1 MRKCIK
7 CVAAAGDLNPSH
19 SDGNAIDAK
28 KDANG
33 NLNESAIMAVASAE
47 RRLAVAKKVGVK
59 KEASNTSAADPPSD
73 EENEGNWS
81 PMQSDDEDEKPS
93 RKPKESIRDK
103 IKRSREDALGANRKR
118 HKTDHDASSDDD
130 DNNNVSVEQ
139 LKQKIL
145 GRSIDS
151 YDVNIESQNFN
162 GAGMILDPSVFADGA
177 TVADHLRPHLSC
189 PICYERLF
197 NPVSLLCGHSFCKKC
212 LIWWV
217 ERGGKSEES
226 DDEILQVFGT
236 CPSCRHQIVGES
248 KSNLFQVNTAL
259 KSCMDTL
266 FGAEMN
272 QRRLAEQRE
281 DRKAVRGENG
291 GTHNR
296 GCEEIVSLPKEDVI
310 AWGKNGM
317 KDEENGWVSLYAASD
332 RGKRSTAHIRR
343 NIILDDCD
351 QQFQVSL
358 AFTKCFISKG
368 SNGCIVDV
376 ELCLL
381 RMEEDEI
388 DDSGFPALVTEGSDD
403 EALIC
408 TSNDR
413 IHTCIESSAMIAP
426 AALFEKK
433 EFSCFANDNS
443 NGKEIKE
450 VPLSRGMISSD
461 GSVRFRI
468 DAGRV
473 LEDESRDEAGSMK
486 DPKLIK
492 LIFIHVDTGA
502 VLELRTPLKFETEE
516 EDDDAHDDH
525 SDGEIEYGGT
535 RRQGGRNKASKF
547 VVDAYEEE
555 DEDSNEPNEY
565 EMDDF
570 VVEGSQDT
578 DDEEGCDICNQ
589 HGELIVCD
597 GGEEAG
603 GCGKSF
609 HLECINRSEVPP
621 GENMYKFCIRLL
633 VACTTHNSLC
643 ALGDWICKDCASEV
657 GFKVGIEGYEY
668 APEDADVFF
677 DENETSAVYLTDTPE
692 KPRQKRS
699 LKETV
704 KLDDSD
710 NSENEPEFNEYSD
723 EETPVGHKK
732 NSRKAKKQIIDL
744 EDSD

>member
-1 MRKCIK
+1 MSTPSTPAKVGQCSSCGATDAQFSKSQWKKTAGMRKCII
-7 CVAAAGDLNPSH
+7 CVAAGELNPSH
-19 SDGNAIDAK
+19 SNGNANNADKAAN
-28 KDANG
+28 DNG
-33 NLNESAIMAVASAE
+33 NSTAVTAAS
-47 RRLAVAKKVGVK
+47 RLTFPDTDDTKKQ
-59 KEASNTSAADPPSD
+59 AANTSIPGSKSD

-81 PMQSDDEDEKPS
+81 PMQSDNEDEKPS
-93 RKPKESIRDK
+93 HKPKESIRDK
-103 IKRSREDALGANRKR
+103 IKRIREDALGTNNKR
-118 HKTDHDASSDDD
+118 LKTEHDASSDE
-130 DNNNVSVEQ
+130 DNNNISVEQ

-145 GRSIDS
+145 GRSIHS

-162 GAGMILDPSVFADGA
+162 QSGMILDPSVFADGN

-212 LIWWV
+212 LVWWV
-217 ERGGKSEES
+217 DRAGKGEES
-226 DDEILQVFGT
+226 DDETLQVFGT

-248 KSNLFQVNTAL
+248 KSNLFQINTAL

-272 QRRLAEQRE
+272 QRRLTEQRE
-281 DRKAVRGENG
+281 ERKAVRGENG

-296 GCEEIVSLPKEDVI
+296 GCEEIVSLPKEDEI
-310 AWGKNGM
+310 AWGNNGM
-317 KDEENGWVSLYAASD
+317 KDEENGWISLYASSD
-332 RGKRSTAHIRR
+332 RGRRSTAYIRR

-368 SNGCIVDV
+368 NNGCIVDV

-388 DDSGFPALVTEGSDD
+388 DDSGFPTLVAEGSDD

-413 IHTCIESSAMIAP
+413 IHTCIESSARIAP
-426 AALFEKK
+426 AAAFEKK
-433 EFSCFANDNS
+433 EFSCFANEDS
-443 NGKEIKE
+443 NEKEIKE
-450 VPLSRGMISSD
+450 VPLSRGMIGSD

-473 LEDESRDEAGSMK
+473 LEDEARDETSAMK

-492 LIFIHVDTGA
+492 LIFMHVDTGA
-502 VLELRTPLKFETEE
+502 VLELRAPLKFETE
-516 EDDDAHDDH
+516 DDAHDDH

-535 RRQGGRNKASKF
+535 RRQDGRNKASKF

-555 DEDSNEPNEY
+555 EEDSNEPNEY

-570 VVEGSQDT
+570 VVDCSQDT

-589 HGELIVCD
+589 HGDLIVCD

-609 HLECINRSEVPP
+609 HLECISRSEVPP
-621 GENMYKFCIRLL
+621 
-633 VACTTHNSLC
+633 
-643 ALGDWICKDCASEV
+643 GDWICKDCANEV

-668 APEDADVFF
+668 SPEDADVLVGA
-677 DENETSAVYLTDTPE
+677 DSDNESSAVDLTDTPE
-692 KPRQKRS
+692 KPRQKWS
-699 LKETV
+699 SKKTIQLNDS
-704 KLDDSD
+704 DDSD
-710 NSENEPEFNEYSD
+710 QD
-723 EETPVGHKK
+723 EETPVGRKK
-732 NSRKAKKQIIDL
+732 NNSKSKKRIIDL
-744 EDSD
+744 EDSDDE